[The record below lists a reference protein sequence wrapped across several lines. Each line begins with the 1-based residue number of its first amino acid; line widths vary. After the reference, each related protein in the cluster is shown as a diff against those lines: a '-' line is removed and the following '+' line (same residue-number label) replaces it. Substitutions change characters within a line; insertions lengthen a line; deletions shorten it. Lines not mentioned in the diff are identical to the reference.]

1 MLDDDPLRLDSAEVV
16 VLVAGSGVLED
27 DARCD
32 CVCGCDRTAI
42 RPDDLCLRCQVGD
55 HESTD
60 PTGSTHARAARPIFT
75 ADPTHLRPD
84 LADPAHLRPD
94 LADPDHLSDLADPAH
109 LRPDLADLPDPI
121 APAYAVDLPSPGV
134 PRVPA
139 CS

>member
-42 RPDDLCLRCQVGD
+42 RPDDLCPRCQVGD

-60 PTGSTHARAARPIFT
+60 PTGSTHARAARPILT
-75 ADPTHLRPD
+75 
-84 LADPAHLRPD
+84 
-94 LADPDHLSDLADPAH
+94 
-109 LRPDLADLPDPI
+109 PDLADLPDPI

-134 PRVPA
+134 PSVPA